1 MSCASL
7 SHTFDT
13 ACCDGCL
20 RVQGHDVEKFLV
32 SGASKRGWTT
42 WLVGGV
48 LGNQPDSRVVGIAP
62 IVMDMLDFQP
72 NVLHMYKA
80 YGACSSWL
88 LQR

>member
-1 MSCASL
+1 M
-7 SHTFDT
+7 
-13 ACCDGCL
+13 
-20 RVQGHDVEKFLV
+20 EKFLV

-48 LGNQPDSRVVGIAP
+48 LGSLPNSRVVGIAP

-80 YGACSSWL
+80 YGASLRRGRRAVVL
-88 LQR
+88 LAPARPRRVRMVSR